1 MLATVPVNSVD
12 AHDEGLYVGVRGTA
26 ELAAGL
32 SAERGAVTQR
42 EMVQRADGAAVSHH
56 WESRGDACTAAE
68 RGGRK
73 QEQAFRLWPRPL
85 FVFFRLRMYLCLM
98 KRPRLL
104 IIAFKCGHLGAGVLK
119 CRRNSPLLWCVACA
133 HISQ

>member
-56 WESRGDACTAAE
+56 WESRGDACTAA
-68 RGGRK
+68 RAGRK
-73 QEQAFRLWPRPL
+73 RGEKTR
-85 FVFFRLRMYLCLM
+85 
-98 KRPRLL
+98 
-104 IIAFKCGHLGAGVLK
+104 AGF
-119 CRRNSPLLWCVACA
+119 
-133 HISQ
+133 